1 MFEVDWRQL
10 LVPSSSVA
18 EIVVR
23 GSVVY
28 LVLFAAMRLIPRRT
42 IGSMGPSDLLVL
54 VLIADAVQNAMSDGY
69 ESITE
74 GLVLAATI
82 VAWATLIDWL
92 DYRFPRWHLA
102 SAKPLPLVA
111 DGQLLHDNMK
121 RQQVTEE
128 EVMAQLRQ
136 HGLASARDVV
146 TAYLEG
152 DGRMSVLTRS
162 QRAHPPPERKSG
174 QA

>member
-1 MFEVDWRQL
+1 MFDIDWQQL
-10 LVPSSSVA
+10 LVPSGSVA
-18 EIVVR
+18 EIVLR

-28 LVLFAAMRLIPRRT
+28 LVLFAVLRLMPRRT

-54 VLIADAVQNAMSDGY
+54 VIIADAVQNAMSDGY
-69 ESITE
+69 ESLTE

-82 VAWATLIDWL
+82 VAWATVIDWL
-92 DYRFPRWHLA
+92 DYRYPHWHLA
-102 SAKPLPLVA
+102 SAKPLPLIR
-111 DGQLLHDNMK
+111 DGQLLHANLK

-162 QRAHPPPERKSG
+162 GAPRTPPERKTG
-174 QA
+174 QS